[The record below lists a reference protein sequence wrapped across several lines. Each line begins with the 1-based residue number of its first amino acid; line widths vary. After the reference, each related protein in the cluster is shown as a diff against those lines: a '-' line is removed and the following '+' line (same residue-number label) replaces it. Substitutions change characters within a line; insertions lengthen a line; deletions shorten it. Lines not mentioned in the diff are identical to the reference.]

1 MIPRKHVR
9 VDVPDKSAELPDGLP
24 AGTRVRL
31 APTRTTGTVVR
42 AEEDRGGTY
51 VVVKLDSTG
60 GLRCI
65 TPDRLTPV
73 QKRRRRRKVAAP

>member
-1 MIPRKHVR
+1 MINRKQVR
-9 VDVPDKSAELPDGLP
+9 VDVPDKSATLPDGLP

-31 APTRTTGTVVR
+31 SPTHTTGTVIR

-65 TPDRLTPV
+65 TPDRLVPV
-73 QKRRRRRKVAAP
+73 VRRRRRKVAAP